1 MDIGVGRF
9 DYLTQTVILFY
20 IVRGVPMSKV
30 DINQAAPVC
39 PGCRR
44 TIGGVKFVS
53 KQVKFED
60 DNETMI
66 MVALCCSN
74 EINGHPCNMTLK
86 FDVIS
91 DKNEPKIIVPEKPN
105 ITVVH

>member
-1 MDIGVGRF
+1 MA
-9 DYLTQTVILFY
+9 
-20 IVRGVPMSKV
+20 KV
-30 DINQAAPVC
+30 AIDQAAPVC

-44 TIGGVKFVS
+44 TIEGVKFVS
-53 KQVKFED
+53 KQVKFEGD
-60 DNETMI
+60 DATMI

-74 EINGHPCNMTLK
+74 EINGHPCNIALK

-91 DKNEPKIIVPEKPN
+91 DKDEPRVIVPEKPK